1 MRKFKKLAM
10 NNLPII
16 NFDRRG
22 LRITGKKY
30 HPVVVFY
37 TANDVWYLNSRSLN
51 YRGTSSPKRFFSGEI
66 KLIDNDGYESLVDL
80 TSIQV
85 MDKKQFHSYFAEEEF
100 TRLDN
105 LIDDRQ
111 CKEIITGLFER
122 INDGEKVFTIQR
134 VNLDFNEGKCK
145 VRNEIIFSKVEKLKS
160 SLTFEESSQIAN
172 LKQILRQ
179 LNEVDEQDLSWFTEQ
194 DNVQLE
200 IRKHKNTLINS
211 EKAKKQKV
219 MEEESDSQAFAF
231 KLKM

>member
-1 MRKFKKLAM
+1 M

-22 LRITGKKY
+22 LRITGTKY

-37 TANDVWYLNSRSLN
+37 TGNDVWYLNSRSLN

-85 MDKKQFHSYFAEEEF
+85 MDKKQFHSYFAEGEF
-100 TRLDN
+100 SRLDN
-105 LIDDRQ
+105 LIDSRQ

-122 INDGEKVFTIQR
+122 INDEKNKVLTIQR
-134 VNLDFNEGKCK
+134 INLELNNGKYQAHNK
-145 VRNEIIFSKVEKLKS
+145 IIHSQPNKLTDTP
-160 SLTFEESSQIAN
+160 LTFEESTQIAN

-179 LNEVDEQDLSWFTEQ
+179 LNKVDVQDLSWFTEQ

-211 EKAKKQKV
+211 EKVQKQKV
-219 MEEESDSQAFAF
+219 VEEESDSQAFTF